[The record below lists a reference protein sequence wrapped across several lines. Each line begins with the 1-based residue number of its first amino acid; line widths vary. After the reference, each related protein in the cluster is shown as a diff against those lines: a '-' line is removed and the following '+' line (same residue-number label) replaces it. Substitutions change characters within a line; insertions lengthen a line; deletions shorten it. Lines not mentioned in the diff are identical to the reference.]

1 MVLQLVDENPKR
13 ITKSEKELIAKLIMI
28 FLVLVTE
35 IIQTINLWK
44 TVVS

>member
-1 MVLQLVDENPKR
+1 MVLELVDENPNR
-13 ITKSEKELIAKLIMI
+13 ITKSEKELVAKPIMI

>member
-1 MVLQLVDENPKR
+1 MVLQLVDENPNR
-13 ITKSEKELIAKLIMI
+13 ITKSEKELIAKLLMI

-35 IIQTINLWK
+35 LIQTINLWK